1 MARQSPQKITEK
13 VRLEFQD
20 MPEHIRNV
28 AIHLSHKFSGLS
40 LKEIGKGFGIRESAV
55 SQASRRFES
64 AISEKARLRK
74 KVEKVREE
82 LNLSNV

>member
-20 MPEHIRNV
+20 MPEHTKKV
-28 AIHLSHKFSGLS
+28 AINPPYHRRVTDLNRPFQRMRGL
-40 LKEIGKGFGIRESAV
+40 E
-55 SQASRRFES
+55 
-64 AISEKARLRK
+64 K